1 MCVGGGEGRTLGL
14 CDYVEDKTRN
24 TSIKLLCSATA
35 DLKGL
40 YITCKTPALRVII
53 IIIVNSFRIALFSKQ

>member
-1 MCVGGGEGRTLGL
+1 MCVGGCVCGCVCAGGGVEGRTLGL

-24 TSIKLLCSATA
+24 TWIKLLCSATA

-40 YITCKTPALRVII
+40 YITCKTPALTVII
-53 IIIVNSFRIALFSKQ
+53 VTFL